1 MIGAETLPDIVL
13 APLLVWVAWRTQAT
27 PDPFRA
33 VVLFIAFGLLMTLAW
48 VRLGAPD
55 AALAETA
62 IGTGLTGAMLLDAVG
77 QFAGKGGRRGREGA
91 GKRSGRVE

>member
-1 MIGAETLPDIVL
+1 MIGAEAVPDAVL
-13 APLLVWVAWRTQAT
+13 ALILVWIAWRTQAT

-55 AALAETA
+55 AALAEAA
-62 IGTGLTGAMLLDAVG
+62 IGAGLTGAMLLDAAG
-77 QFAGKGGRRGREGA
+77 QFAGKNRRRGRRDRE
-91 GKRSGRVE
+91 